1 MGITPA
7 MLTGDARETAEAVA
21 RAAGIDEVRARLLPQ
36 DKLNELT
43 RLRSTYGSVMFVGD
57 GINDA
62 PALSEADVGIAIKDG
77 AEIAREIADITIG
90 AGNLMELV
98 NLRKLSVAM
107 MRRIHK
113 NYHTILGVNGTLI
126 LLGVSGILPPT
137 ASAFLHNSTTL
148 ALGMGGMRDYL
159 PEEHRT

>member
-1 MGITPA
+1 M
-7 MLTGDARETAEAVA
+7 MTGDSDRTAKAIAERAGVDAYFSEVLPEDKASFIRKEREEGRV
-21 RAAGIDEVRARLLPQ
+21 V
-36 DKLNELT
+36 
-43 RLRSTYGSVMFVGD
+43 VMVGD